1 MAELADALDLGS
13 STLCVGVRVPPLAP
27 LSELSGNRLMKLSI
41 LTKILRCTI
50 CLFFI
55 IGLFNLSALAQE
67 EDLSQLQQKIAELE
81 LRVKELEG
89 FLKASKELQQ
99 NASILKF
106 GWQNTKNWRDLKIG
120 MNESRVKEMLG
131 QPVKIIK
138 GVKTLWYYP
147 NIYCGYC
154 SFDENGNLI
163 GWNEP

>member
-1 MAELADALDLGS
+1 MKSPSLIK
-13 STLCVGVRVPPLAP
+13 TLRF
-27 LSELSGNRLMKLSI
+27 
-41 LTKILRCTI
+41 TF

-67 EDLSQLQQKIAELE
+67 DDISQLQQKIAELE

-89 FLKASKELQQ
+89 LLKASKELQE
-99 NASILKF
+99 NSSAPKF

-120 MNESRVKEMLG
+120 MNESQVKEMLG